1 MKKSVIE
8 KVEKFTTSNAR
19 LPDLKVVDM
28 NEIVQAGNL
37 IDIIRIAFYFGY
49 MKGCKTKKGGAK

>member
-8 KVEKFTTSNAR
+8 KVDKFTTSNAR
-19 LPDLKVVDM
+19 LPDLKLVDI

-37 IDIIRIAFYFGY
+37 IDFGY
-49 MKGCKTKKGGAK
+49 MKEYKAKKGGAK